1 MSASPAAD
9 LLPAMTPR
17 SQRRVGASVRAVS
30 LDSLGGGRWGGD
42 ANATRG
48 GAAEGVG
55 GSLRR
60 LVRRGFFFSLLFFGF
75 CLRGFLESVEEFACA
90 PVRLVTRICLFFKK
104 WVANGQ
110 R

>member
-1 MSASPAAD
+1 MGRRRERDEGRSRGGGGWVASAS
-9 LLPAMTPR
+9 
-17 SQRRVGASVRAVS
+17 
-30 LDSLGGGRWGGD
+30 
-42 ANATRG
+42 
-48 GAAEGVG
+48 
-55 GSLRR
+55 GSSRI
-60 LVRRGFFFSLLFFGF
+60 FFSLLFFGF

>member
-60 LVRRGFFFSLLFFGF
+60 LVRRGFFFPSFLRVLFARILGVCRRV
-75 CLRGFLESVEEFACA
+75 CLCA
-90 PVRLVTRICLFFKK
+90 RATSDANLFVF
-104 WVANGQ
+104 
-110 R
+110 